1 MSGGQSTR
9 RLLVAL
15 ALGGTLALLSA
26 GATLA
31 APPFFHNLPEGSN
44 ACRWWPAAGGPGD
57 LGTYHARQE
66 VGGNLALPMYMVSEP
81 SGCMNMPGLNYPN
94 Y

>member
-1 MSGGQSTR
+1 MR
-9 RLLVAL
+9 KLLTAL
-15 ALGGTLALLSA
+15 ALASTVAMI
-26 GATLA
+26 GATGALA

-44 ACRWWPAAGGPGD
+44 ACKWWPAAGGPGQ

-66 VGGNLALPMYMVSEP
+66 VSGNGAVPMYMTTTPV
-81 SGCMNMPGLNYPN
+81 GCMNMPGLNYPN

>member
-1 MSGGQSTR
+1 MR
-9 RLLVAL
+9 RLLVAVALSSSL
-15 ALGGTLALLSA
+15 ALIGA
-26 GATLA
+26 GAALA

-44 ACRWWPAAGGPGD
+44 ACKSWPAAGGSGG

-66 VGGNLALPMYMVSEP
+66 VGGNGAVPMYMTVDP
-81 SGCMNMPGLNYPN
+81 VGCMNMPGLNYPN